1 MSDAGLRGATALCH
15 LFLRERVQAG
25 DRVVDATCGN
35 GHDTLLLARLVGSA
49 GKVWGFDIQEPALA
63 ATAALLER
71 EGCREQVELLHAGHE
86 RIAEFVDG
94 PLDAVI
100 FNLGY
105 LPGGDRE
112 IVTRPAETL
121 SALNQASELLAP
133 GGRICIVLYSVHP
146 GGTEE
151 AEAVESWAAGLPPK
165 EFHVWRSRQMNR
177 SPAAPYLILVEK
189 AC

>member
-35 GHDTLLLARLVGSA
+35 GHDTLLLVRLVGSA

-165 EFHVWRSRQMNR
+165 EFHVWCSRQMNR